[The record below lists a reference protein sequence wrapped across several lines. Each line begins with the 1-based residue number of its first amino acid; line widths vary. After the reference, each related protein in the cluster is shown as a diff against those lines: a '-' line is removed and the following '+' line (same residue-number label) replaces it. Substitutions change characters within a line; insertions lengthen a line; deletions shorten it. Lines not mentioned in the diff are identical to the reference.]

1 MGHQRYV
8 HRKIGHQHRSF
19 THAGVGGGSTCHQ
32 HAKHV
37 TNTLVTDIVI
47 SMSKWK
53 YTCIYLKRMMIN
65 YIYQESVCLVISFN
79 EIVRTFNIFELE
91 SFHLYRFAIGSDV
104 RLLRS
109 DPKWS
114 SDAEYN
120 ETVLRL
126 HKDNA
131 YLLDDFDFCISS
143 KGTSLKIFKT

>member
-19 THAGVGGGSTCHQ
+19 THADVGDGSTCHQ

-47 SMSKWK
+47 SMSKSK
-53 YTCIYLKRMMIN
+53 YTCIYLKWMMKN
-65 YIYQESVCLVISFN
+65 FIYQESVCLVISFN

-109 DPKWS
+109 DPK
-114 SDAEYN
+114 
-120 ETVLRL
+120 
-126 HKDNA
+126 
-131 YLLDDFDFCISS
+131 
-143 KGTSLKIFKT
+143 